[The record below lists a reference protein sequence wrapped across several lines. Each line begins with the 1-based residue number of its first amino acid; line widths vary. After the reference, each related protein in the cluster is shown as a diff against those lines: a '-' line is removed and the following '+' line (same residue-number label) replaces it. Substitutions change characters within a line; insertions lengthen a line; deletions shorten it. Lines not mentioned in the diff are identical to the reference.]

1 MLLLLRA
8 VKIAVTAII
17 RERFILLSHENLK
30 YYIFLQLLRNILSTL
45 SFLAFSFRNGQTLQ
59 FCISSMPINL
69 NIQEVPDVSSLTVN
83 GPQSIHLKCRNWMIS
98 YLFWKNFSNMKV
110 TTFKKH
116 EVFCKNMHKKE
127 EKGNI
132 FARLHSLRA
141 HKWLPLAVDRSFK
154 SASSLCTASP
164 PSLLHYSQRLYLII
178 SPSLVN
184 ATEMLKSFSG
194 RKKIGLM
201 FW

>member
-45 SFLAFSFRNGQTLQ
+45 SFSAFSFRNGQTLQ
-59 FCISSMPINL
+59 FCISSTYKS
-69 NIQEVPDVSSLTVN
+69 EYTR
-83 GPQSIHLKCRNWMIS
+83 GPWCKQSHSVHGSQLIYLECRNWIIS

-127 EKGNI
+127 GKGDNI
-132 FARLHSLRA
+132 RA
-141 HKWLPLAVDRSFK
+141 STLFESSQVTA
-154 SASSLCTASP
+154 ASGGP
-164 PSLLHYSQRLYLII
+164 
-178 SPSLVN
+178 
-184 ATEMLKSFSG
+184 EF
-194 RKKIGLM
+194 
-201 FW
+201 

>member
-1 MLLLLRA
+1 MFPLVLELAIRVLVLLMLLLLRA

-45 SFLAFSFRNGQTLQ
+45 SFSAFSFRNGQTLQ
-59 FCISSMPINL
+59 FC
-69 NIQEVPDVSSLTVN
+69 VSSTYKSEYTR
-83 GPQSIHLKCRNWMIS
+83 GPWCKQSHSVHGSQLIYLECRNWIIS

-110 TTFKKH
+110 TTFKSTMFCNKH
-116 EVFCKNMHKKE
+116 TRKGKK
-127 EKGNI
+127 I

-154 SASSLCTASP
+154 SA
-164 PSLLHYSQRLYLII
+164 LLQVLFCISQRL
-178 SPSLVN
+178 
-184 ATEMLKSFSG
+184 
-194 RKKIGLM
+194 
-201 FW
+201 